1 MTGSSL
7 SSLGTS
13 ARTPF
18 LWVAADSPIF
28 PTLQFYRAGAEGRA
42 EQRKFL
48 HRRAANGPAER
59 GCEIEHPDFRGQ
71 RVEQAGPALG
81 KQLVVDLTD
90 AISQK

>member
-18 LWVAADSPIF
+18 FWVAADSPVF
-28 PTLQFYRAGAEGRA
+28 PTLQFYRAGVESCAN
-42 EQRKFL
+42 QRKFL
-48 HRRAANGPAER
+48 HRRAANGPAVR
-59 GCEIEHPDFRGQ
+59 GCEVEHPDFRGQ

>member
-18 LWVAADSPIF
+18 LWVAADSPVF
-28 PTLQFYRAGAEGRA
+28 PTLQYYRGGAKGRA
-42 EQRKFL
+42 EQRKLL
-48 HRRAANGPAER
+48 HRRAANGPAGR
-59 GCEIEHPDFRGQ
+59 GCEIEHPHFRGQ

-81 KQLVVDLTD
+81 KQLVVDLTA